1 MKDLTH
7 HSEQP
12 KNVVLL
18 PKLACDNDFEMTPKS
33 ICENSSYCIAARFP
47 TQIKLRHRKKLTEV
61 SQSITNKKLGQRQQ
75 HRPYKNFRFLIAITI
90 VCFFVVDVNGKIYR
104 P

>member
-7 HSEQP
+7 YSEQP

-47 TQIKLRHRKKLTEV
+47 TQIKL
-61 SQSITNKKLGQRQQ
+61 
-75 HRPYKNFRFLIAITI
+75 
-90 VCFFVVDVNGKIYR
+90 
-104 P
+104 

>member
-61 SQSITNKKLGQRQQ
+61 SQSITDKKVGAASVTPPPQKLSFFDCNYYCMLFCCDCQQ
-75 HRPYKNFRFLIAITI
+75 
-90 VCFFVVDVNGKIYR
+90 
-104 P
+104 